1 MANTYCTNCGYKN
14 EYSIHPPKFCGGCGK
29 PLGLSAAIKDAPK
42 TRALKTSKAREIDQG
57 DDFSDIDY
65 VPEIRGGLKV
75 DVDYGGSSRVIKG
88 SDIIGEINE
97 LKQSGEEK

>member
-1 MANTYCTNCGYKN
+1 MANTYCTHCGYKN

-29 PLGLSAAIKDAPK
+29 QLGLGGEIKASPK
-42 TRALKTSKAREIDQG
+42 IRESKASEEREIDQG

-75 DVDYGGSSRVIKG
+75 DIDYGGSGRVIKG
-88 SDIIGEINE
+88 SDIIGKMDE
-97 LKQSGEEK
+97 LKQSGEQE